1 MSRIWTFP
9 FELIKLGLNFI
20 PRKIRKLSQNY
31 DQQVMESPPLIS
43 TVSLMK
49 SVSGNEE
56 KTRLLFQES
65 FEGSVLVELSSKGLL
80 TLKWRR
86 TSQESFSLLREIG
99 NRCENSCE
107 NSLRG
112 VGSKCSELRNEGFK
126 MGEESLEKNR
136 KKDRSTEVSAELH
149 AVGSTGSASCLLGNV
164 KTTSEDKAVESINA
178 LNTQTSK
185 GSDTSYGNCH
195 SETYEKLQSPSS
207 SSNVLTLEAPFL
219 NPELFQK
226 SCSGG
231 FTFLSRSGVRLLIS
245 TNYVIVAV
253 LPLLAYVY
261 ESQTEEWKTLLFP
274 CPVES
279 CCITAGLCLAMYFPI
294 SDTHFSFHTTIHYPT
309 RLLREFDVI

>member
-31 DQQVMESPPLIS
+31 DQQVMESPPPIS

-49 SVSGNEE
+49 GVSGNEE
-56 KTRLLFQES
+56 KTSLLFQES
-65 FEGSVLVELSSKGLL
+65 FEGSLLVELSSKGLL

-126 MGEESLEKNR
+126 MGEESQEENR
-136 KKDRSTEVSAELH
+136 KNDSSRSEDEARLTEVSAELH
-149 AVGSTGSASCLLGNV
+149 AVGSTGNASCLLGNV
-164 KTTSEDKAVESINA
+164 KTTSEDKAVESMNA
-178 LNTQTSK
+178 LNTQTSE
-185 GSDTSYGNCH
+185 G
-195 SETYEKLQSPSS
+195 SS
-207 SSNVLTLEAPFL
+207 SLSNEVLTLEAPFL

-226 SCSGG
+226 SCSGS

-245 TNYVIVAV
+245 TNYVIVAA

-261 ESQTEEWKTLLFP
+261 ESQIEEWKTLLFP

-279 CCITAGLCLAMYFPI
+279 CCITAGLCLAM
-294 SDTHFSFHTTIHYPT
+294 
-309 RLLREFDVI
+309 

>member
-31 DQQVMESPPLIS
+31 DQQVMESPPPIS

-126 MGEESLEKNR
+126 MGEESQEENR
-136 KKDRSTEVSAELH
+136 KNDSSRSEDEARLTEVSAELH
-149 AVGSTGSASCLLGNV
+149 AVGSTGNASCLLGNV
-164 KTTSEDKAVESINA
+164 KTTSEDKAVESMNA
-178 LNTQTSK
+178 LNTQTSE
-185 GSDTSYGNCH
+185 G
-195 SETYEKLQSPSS
+195 SS
-207 SSNVLTLEAPFL
+207 SLSNEVLTLEAPFL

-245 TNYVIVAV
+245 TNYLIVAA

-261 ESQTEEWKTLLFP
+261 ESQIEEWKTLLFP

-279 CCITAGLCLAMYFPI
+279 CCITAGLCLAM
-294 SDTHFSFHTTIHYPT
+294 
-309 RLLREFDVI
+309 

>member
-31 DQQVMESPPLIS
+31 DQQVMESPPPIS

-56 KTRLLFQES
+56 KTSLLFQES
-65 FEGSVLVELSSKGLL
+65 FEGSLLVELSSKGLL

-126 MGEESLEKNR
+126 MGEESQEENR
-136 KKDRSTEVSAELH
+136 KNDSSRSEDEARLTEVSAELH
-149 AVGSTGSASCLLGNV
+149 AVGSTGNASCLLGYV
-164 KTTSEDKAVESINA
+164 KTTSEDKAVESMNA
-178 LNTQTSK
+178 LNTQTSE
-185 GSDTSYGNCH
+185 G
-195 SETYEKLQSPSS
+195 SS
-207 SSNVLTLEAPFL
+207 SLSNEVLTLEAPFL

-226 SCSGG
+226 SCSGS

-245 TNYVIVAV
+245 TNYVIVAA

-261 ESQTEEWKTLLFP
+261 ESQIEEWKTLLFP

-279 CCITAGLCLAMYFPI
+279 CCITAGLCLAM
-294 SDTHFSFHTTIHYPT
+294 
-309 RLLREFDVI
+309 

>member
-1 MSRIWTFP
+1 MDIP

-20 PRKIRKLSQNY
+20 PRKTRKLSQNY
-31 DQQVMESPPLIS
+31 DQQVMESPPPIS

-126 MGEESLEKNR
+126 MGEESQEENR
-136 KKDRSTEVSAELH
+136 KNDSSRSEDEARLTEVSAELH
-149 AVGSTGSASCLLGNV
+149 AVGSTGNASCLLGNV
-164 KTTSEDKAVESINA
+164 KTTSEDKAVESMNA
-178 LNTQTSK
+178 LNTQTSE
-185 GSDTSYGNCH
+185 G
-195 SETYEKLQSPSS
+195 SS
-207 SSNVLTLEAPFL
+207 SLSNEVLTLEAPFL

-245 TNYVIVAV
+245 TNYVIVAA

-261 ESQTEEWKTLLFP
+261 ESQIEEWKTLLFP

-279 CCITAGLCLAMYFPI
+279 CCITAGLCLAM
-294 SDTHFSFHTTIHYPT
+294 
-309 RLLREFDVI
+309 

>member
-31 DQQVMESPPLIS
+31 DQQVMESPPPIS

-126 MGEESLEKNR
+126 MGEESQEENR
-136 KKDRSTEVSAELH
+136 KNDSSRSEDEARLTEVSAELH
-149 AVGSTGSASCLLGNV
+149 AVGSTGNASCLLGYV
-164 KTTSEDKAVESINA
+164 KTTSEDKAVESMNA
-178 LNTQTSK
+178 LNTQTSE
-185 GSDTSYGNCH
+185 G
-195 SETYEKLQSPSS
+195 SS
-207 SSNVLTLEAPFL
+207 SLSNEVLTLEAPFL

-226 SCSGG
+226 SCSGS

-245 TNYVIVAV
+245 TNYVIVAA

-261 ESQTEEWKTLLFP
+261 ESQIEEWKTLLFP

-279 CCITAGLCLAMYFPI
+279 CCITAGLCLAM
-294 SDTHFSFHTTIHYPT
+294 
-309 RLLREFDVI
+309 

>member
-31 DQQVMESPPLIS
+31 DQQVMESPPPIS

-56 KTRLLFQES
+56 KTSLLFQES
-65 FEGSVLVELSSKGLL
+65 FEGSLLVELSSKGLL

-126 MGEESLEKNR
+126 MGEESQEENR
-136 KKDRSTEVSAELH
+136 KNDSSRLEDEARLTEISAELH
-149 AVGSTGSASCLLGNV
+149 VVGSTGNASCLLSNV
-164 KTTSEDKAVESINA
+164 KTTSEDKAVESMNA
-178 LNTQTSK
+178 LNTQTSE
-185 GSDTSYGNCH
+185 G
-195 SETYEKLQSPSS
+195 SS
-207 SSNVLTLEAPFL
+207 SLSNEVLTLEAPFL

-245 TNYVIVAV
+245 TNYVIVAA

-261 ESQTEEWKTLLFP
+261 ESQIEEWKTLLFP

-279 CCITAGLCLAMYFPI
+279 CCITAGLCLAM
-294 SDTHFSFHTTIHYPT
+294 
-309 RLLREFDVI
+309 

>member
-31 DQQVMESPPLIS
+31 DQQVMESPPPIS

-49 SVSGNEE
+49 SVSGSEE

-126 MGEESLEKNR
+126 MGEESQEENR
-136 KKDRSTEVSAELH
+136 KNDSSRLEDEARLTEISAELH
-149 AVGSTGSASCLLGNV
+149 VVGSTGNASCLLSNV
-164 KTTSEDKAVESINA
+164 KTTSEDKAVESMNA
-178 LNTQTSK
+178 LNTQTSE
-185 GSDTSYGNCH
+185 G
-195 SETYEKLQSPSS
+195 SS
-207 SSNVLTLEAPFL
+207 SLSNEVLTLEAPFL

-226 SCSGG
+226 SCSGS

-245 TNYVIVAV
+245 TNYVIVAA

-261 ESQTEEWKTLLFP
+261 ESQIEEWKTLLFP

-279 CCITAGLCLAMYFPI
+279 CCITAGLCLAM
-294 SDTHFSFHTTIHYPT
+294 
-309 RLLREFDVI
+309 

>member
-31 DQQVMESPPLIS
+31 DQQVMESPPPIS

-126 MGEESLEKNR
+126 MGEESQEENR
-136 KKDRSTEVSAELH
+136 KNDSSRSEDEARLTEFFAELH
-149 AVGSTGSASCLLGNV
+149 AVGSTGNASCLLGNV
-164 KTTSEDKAVESINA
+164 KTTSEDKAVESMNA
-178 LNTQTSK
+178 LNTQTSE
-185 GSDTSYGNCH
+185 G
-195 SETYEKLQSPSS
+195 SS
-207 SSNVLTLEAPFL
+207 SLSNEVLTLEAPFL

-245 TNYVIVAV
+245 TNYVIVAA

-261 ESQTEEWKTLLFP
+261 ESQIEEWKTLLFP

-279 CCITAGLCLAMYFPI
+279 CCITAGLCLAM
-294 SDTHFSFHTTIHYPT
+294 
-309 RLLREFDVI
+309 

>member
-86 TSQESFSLLREIG
+86 TSQESFSLLRERG

-107 NSLRG
+107 NSLKG
-112 VGSKCSELRNEGFK
+112 LGSKCSELRNEGFK

-207 SSNVLTLEAPFL
+207 LSNVLTLEAPFL

-261 ESQTEEWKTLLFP
+261 ESQIEAWKTLLFP
-274 CPVES
+274 CPVKS
-279 CCITAGLCLAMYFPI
+279 CCITAGLCLAM
-294 SDTHFSFHTTIHYPT
+294 
-309 RLLREFDVI
+309 

>member
-31 DQQVMESPPLIS
+31 DQQVMESPPPIS

-107 NSLRG
+107 NSLKG
-112 VGSKCSELRNEGFK
+112 LGSKCSELRNEGFK

-149 AVGSTGSASCLLGNV
+149 AVGCTGNASCLLGYV

-207 SSNVLTLEAPFL
+207 LSNVLTLEAPFL

>member
-31 DQQVMESPPLIS
+31 DQQVMESPPPIS

-56 KTRLLFQES
+56 KTSLLFQES

-126 MGEESLEKNR
+126 MGEESQEENR
-136 KKDRSTEVSAELH
+136 KNDSSRSEDEARLTEVSAELH

-164 KTTSEDKAVESINA
+164 KTTYEDKAVESMNA
-178 LNTQTSK
+178 LNTQTSE
-185 GSDTSYGNCH
+185 G
-195 SETYEKLQSPSS
+195 SS
-207 SSNVLTLEAPFL
+207 SLSNEVLTLEAPFL

-226 SCSGG
+226 SCSGS

-245 TNYVIVAV
+245 TNYVIVAA

-261 ESQTEEWKTLLFP
+261 ESQIEEWKTLLFP

-279 CCITAGLCLAMYFPI
+279 CCITAGLCLAIFFPI

-309 RLLREFDVI
+309 RLLREFYVI

>member
-31 DQQVMESPPLIS
+31 DQQVMESPPPIS

-56 KTRLLFQES
+56 KTSLLFQES

-126 MGEESLEKNR
+126 MGEESQEENR
-136 KKDRSTEVSAELH
+136 KNDSSRSEDEARLTEVSAELH
-149 AVGSTGSASCLLGNV
+149 AVGSTGNASCLLGNV
-164 KTTSEDKAVESINA
+164 KTTSEDKAVESMNA
-178 LNTQTSK
+178 LNTQTSE
-185 GSDTSYGNCH
+185 G
-195 SETYEKLQSPSS
+195 SS
-207 SSNVLTLEAPFL
+207 SLSNEVLTLEAPFL

-245 TNYVIVAV
+245 TNYVIVAA

-261 ESQTEEWKTLLFP
+261 ESQIEEWKTLLFP

-279 CCITAGLCLAMYFPI
+279 CCITAGLCLAM
-294 SDTHFSFHTTIHYPT
+294 
-309 RLLREFDVI
+309 

>member
-56 KTRLLFQES
+56 KTSLLFQES
-65 FEGSVLVELSSKGLL
+65 FEGSLLVELSSKGLL

-126 MGEESLEKNR
+126 MGEESQEENR
-136 KKDRSTEVSAELH
+136 KNDSSRSEDEARLTEVSAELH
-149 AVGSTGSASCLLGNV
+149 AVGSTGNASCLLGNV
-164 KTTSEDKAVESINA
+164 KTTSEDKAVESMNA
-178 LNTQTSK
+178 LNTQTSE
-185 GSDTSYGNCH
+185 G
-195 SETYEKLQSPSS
+195 SS
-207 SSNVLTLEAPFL
+207 SLSNEVLTLEAPFL

-226 SCSGG
+226 SCSGS

-245 TNYVIVAV
+245 TNYVIVAA

-261 ESQTEEWKTLLFP
+261 ESQIEEWKTLLFP

-279 CCITAGLCLAMYFPI
+279 CCITAGLCLAM
-294 SDTHFSFHTTIHYPT
+294 
-309 RLLREFDVI
+309 

>member
-1 MSRIWTFP
+1 
-9 FELIKLGLNFI
+9 
-20 PRKIRKLSQNY
+20 
-31 DQQVMESPPLIS
+31 MESPPLIS

-86 TSQESFSLLREIG
+86 TSQESFSLLRERG

-107 NSLRG
+107 NSLKG
-112 VGSKCSELRNEGFK
+112 LGSKCSELRNEGFK

-178 LNTQTSK
+178 LNTQTSE

-207 SSNVLTLEAPFL
+207 LSSEVLTLEAPFL

-261 ESQTEEWKTLLFP
+261 ESQIEEWKTLLFP
-274 CPVES
+274 CPVKS
-279 CCITAGLCLAMYFPI
+279 CCITAGLCLAM
-294 SDTHFSFHTTIHYPT
+294 
-309 RLLREFDVI
+309 

>member
-31 DQQVMESPPLIS
+31 DQQVMESPPPIS

-49 SVSGNEE
+49 GVSGNEE
-56 KTRLLFQES
+56 KTSLLFQES
-65 FEGSVLVELSSKGLL
+65 FEGSLLVELSSKGLL

-126 MGEESLEKNR
+126 MGEESQEENR
-136 KKDRSTEVSAELH
+136 KNDSSRLEDEARLTEISAELH
-149 AVGSTGSASCLLGNV
+149 VVGSTGNASCLLSNV
-164 KTTSEDKAVESINA
+164 KTTSEDKAVESMNA
-178 LNTQTSK
+178 LNTQTSE
-185 GSDTSYGNCH
+185 G
-195 SETYEKLQSPSS
+195 SS
-207 SSNVLTLEAPFL
+207 SLSNEVLTLEAPFL

-245 TNYVIVAV
+245 TNYVIVAA

-261 ESQTEEWKTLLFP
+261 ESQIEEWKTLLFP

-279 CCITAGLCLAMYFPI
+279 CCITAGLCLAM
-294 SDTHFSFHTTIHYPT
+294 
-309 RLLREFDVI
+309 

>member
-31 DQQVMESPPLIS
+31 DQQVMESPPPIS

-56 KTRLLFQES
+56 KTSLLFQES
-65 FEGSVLVELSSKGLL
+65 FEGSLLVELSSKGLL

-112 VGSKCSELRNEGFK
+112 VGSKCSELRSEGFK
-126 MGEESLEKNR
+126 MGEESQEENR
-136 KKDRSTEVSAELH
+136 KNDSSRSEDEARLTEVSAELH
-149 AVGSTGSASCLLGNV
+149 AVGSTGNASCLLGNV
-164 KTTSEDKAVESINA
+164 KTTSEDKAVESMNA
-178 LNTQTSK
+178 LNTQTSE
-185 GSDTSYGNCH
+185 G
-195 SETYEKLQSPSS
+195 SS
-207 SSNVLTLEAPFL
+207 SLSNEVLTLEAPFL

-226 SCSGG
+226 SCSGS

-245 TNYVIVAV
+245 TNYVIVAA

-261 ESQTEEWKTLLFP
+261 ESQIEEWKTLLFP

-279 CCITAGLCLAMYFPI
+279 CCITAGLCLAM
-294 SDTHFSFHTTIHYPT
+294 
-309 RLLREFDVI
+309 

>member
-1 MSRIWTFP
+1 
-9 FELIKLGLNFI
+9 
-20 PRKIRKLSQNY
+20 
-31 DQQVMESPPLIS
+31 MESPPPIS

-65 FEGSVLVELSSKGLL
+65 FEGSVLVELSYKGLL

-136 KKDRSTEVSAELH
+136 KKDRPTEVSAELH
-149 AVGSTGSASCLLGNV
+149 AVGSTGSASCLLGSV
-164 KTTSEDKAVESINA
+164 KTTSEDKAVESMNA
-178 LNTQTSK
+178 LNTQTSE

-207 SSNVLTLEAPFL
+207 LSNEVLTLEAPFL

-226 SCSGG
+226 SCSGS

-253 LPLLAYVY
+253 LPLSAYVY
-261 ESQTEEWKTLLFP
+261 ESQIEEWKTLLFP

-279 CCITAGLCLAMYFPI
+279 CCITAGLCLAM
-294 SDTHFSFHTTIHYPT
+294 
-309 RLLREFDVI
+309 

>member
-31 DQQVMESPPLIS
+31 DQQVMESPPPIS

-126 MGEESLEKNR
+126 MGEESQEENR
-136 KKDRSTEVSAELH
+136 KNDSSRSEDEARLTEVSAELH
-149 AVGSTGSASCLLGNV
+149 AVGSTGNASCLLGNV
-164 KTTSEDKAVESINA
+164 KTTSEDKAVESMNA
-178 LNTQTSK
+178 LNTQTSE
-185 GSDTSYGNCH
+185 G
-195 SETYEKLQSPSS
+195 SS
-207 SSNVLTLEAPFL
+207 SLSNEVLTLEAPFL

-245 TNYVIVAV
+245 TNYVIVAA

-261 ESQTEEWKTLLFP
+261 ESQIEEWKTLLFP

-279 CCITAGLCLAMYFPI
+279 CCITAGLCLAM
-294 SDTHFSFHTTIHYPT
+294 
-309 RLLREFDVI
+309 

>member
-31 DQQVMESPPLIS
+31 DQQVMESPPPIS

-126 MGEESLEKNR
+126 MGEESQEENR
-136 KKDRSTEVSAELH
+136 KNDSSRSEDEARLTEVSAELH
-149 AVGSTGSASCLLGNV
+149 AVGSTGNASCLLGNV
-164 KTTSEDKAVESINA
+164 KTTSEDKAVESMNA
-178 LNTQTSK
+178 LNTQTSE
-185 GSDTSYGNCH
+185 G
-195 SETYEKLQSPSS
+195 SS
-207 SSNVLTLEAPFL
+207 SLSNEVLTLEAPFL

-226 SCSGG
+226 SCSGS

-245 TNYVIVAV
+245 TNYVIVAA

-261 ESQTEEWKTLLFP
+261 ESQIEEWKTLLFP

-279 CCITAGLCLAMYFPI
+279 CCITAGLCLAM
-294 SDTHFSFHTTIHYPT
+294 
-309 RLLREFDVI
+309 

>member
-31 DQQVMESPPLIS
+31 DQEVMESPPPIS

-49 SVSGNEE
+49 SVSSNEE
-56 KTRLLFQES
+56 KTSLLFQES
-65 FEGSVLVELSSKGLL
+65 FEGSLLVELSFKGLL

-126 MGEESLEKNR
+126 MGEESQEENR
-136 KKDRSTEVSAELH
+136 KNDSSRSEDEARLTEVSAELH
-149 AVGSTGSASCLLGNV
+149 AVGSTGNASCLLGNV
-164 KTTSEDKAVESINA
+164 KTTSEDKAVESMNA
-178 LNTQTSK
+178 LNTQTSE
-185 GSDTSYGNCH
+185 G
-195 SETYEKLQSPSS
+195 SS
-207 SSNVLTLEAPFL
+207 SLSNEVLTLEAPFL

-226 SCSGG
+226 SCSGS

-245 TNYVIVAV
+245 TNYVIVAA

-261 ESQTEEWKTLLFP
+261 ESQIEEWKTLLFP

-279 CCITAGLCLAMYFPI
+279 CCITAGLCLAM
-294 SDTHFSFHTTIHYPT
+294 
-309 RLLREFDVI
+309 

>member
-86 TSQESFSLLREIG
+86 TSQESFSLLRERG

-107 NSLRG
+107 NSLKG
-112 VGSKCSELRNEGFK
+112 LGSKCSELRNEGFK

-207 SSNVLTLEAPFL
+207 LSNVLTLEAPFL

>member
-31 DQQVMESPPLIS
+31 DQQVMESPPPIS

-49 SVSGNEE
+49 SVSSNEE
-56 KTRLLFQES
+56 KTSLLFQES
-65 FEGSVLVELSSKGLL
+65 FEGSLLVELSFKGLL

-126 MGEESLEKNR
+126 MGEESQEENR
-136 KKDRSTEVSAELH
+136 KNDSSRSEDEARLTEVSAELH
-149 AVGSTGSASCLLGNV
+149 AVGSTGNASCLLGNV
-164 KTTSEDKAVESINA
+164 KTTSEDKAVESMNA
-178 LNTQTSK
+178 LNTQTSE
-185 GSDTSYGNCH
+185 G
-195 SETYEKLQSPSS
+195 SS
-207 SSNVLTLEAPFL
+207 SLSNEVLTLEAPFL

-226 SCSGG
+226 SCSGS

-245 TNYVIVAV
+245 TNYVIVAA

-261 ESQTEEWKTLLFP
+261 ESQIEEWKTLLFP

-279 CCITAGLCLAMYFPI
+279 CCITAGLCLAM
-294 SDTHFSFHTTIHYPT
+294 
-309 RLLREFDVI
+309 

>member
-31 DQQVMESPPLIS
+31 DQQVMESPPPIS

-86 TSQESFSLLREIG
+86 TSQESFSLLRERG

-107 NSLRG
+107 NSLSG
-112 VGSKCSELRNEGFK
+112 VGSKCSELRNDGYK
-126 MGEESLEKNR
+126 RGEESQEENR
-136 KKDRSTEVSAELH
+136 KNDSSRLEDEARLTEISAELH
-149 AVGSTGSASCLLGNV
+149 IVGSTGNASCLLSNV
-164 KTTSEDKAVESINA
+164 KTTSEDKAVESMNA
-178 LNTQTSK
+178 LNTQTSE
-185 GSDTSYGNCH
+185 G
-195 SETYEKLQSPSS
+195 SS
-207 SSNVLTLEAPFL
+207 SLSNEVLTLEAPFL

-245 TNYVIVAV
+245 TNYVIVAA

-261 ESQTEEWKTLLFP
+261 ESQIEEWKTLLFP

-279 CCITAGLCLAMYFPI
+279 CCITAGLCLAM
-294 SDTHFSFHTTIHYPT
+294 
-309 RLLREFDVI
+309 

>member
-1 MSRIWTFP
+1 
-9 FELIKLGLNFI
+9 
-20 PRKIRKLSQNY
+20 
-31 DQQVMESPPLIS
+31 MESPPPIS

-56 KTRLLFQES
+56 KTSLLFQES
-65 FEGSVLVELSSKGLL
+65 FEGSLLVELSFKGLL

-99 NRCENSCE
+99 NMCENSCE

-126 MGEESLEKNR
+126 MGEESQEENR
-136 KKDRSTEVSAELH
+136 KNDSSRSEDEARLTEVSAELH
-149 AVGSTGSASCLLGNV
+149 AVGSTGNASCLLGNV
-164 KTTSEDKAVESINA
+164 KTTSEDKAVESMNA
-178 LNTQTSK
+178 LNTQTSE
-185 GSDTSYGNCH
+185 G
-195 SETYEKLQSPSS
+195 SS
-207 SSNVLTLEAPFL
+207 SLSNEVLTLEAPFL

-226 SCSGG
+226 SCSGS

-245 TNYVIVAV
+245 TNYVIVAA

-261 ESQTEEWKTLLFP
+261 ESQIEEWKTLLFP

-279 CCITAGLCLAMYFPI
+279 CCITAGLCLAM
-294 SDTHFSFHTTIHYPT
+294 
-309 RLLREFDVI
+309 

>member
-31 DQQVMESPPLIS
+31 DQQVMESPPPIS

-56 KTRLLFQES
+56 KTSLLFQES
-65 FEGSVLVELSSKGLL
+65 FEGSLLVELSSKGLL

-126 MGEESLEKNR
+126 MGEESQEENR
-136 KKDRSTEVSAELH
+136 KNDSSRSEDEARLTEVSAELH
-149 AVGSTGSASCLLGNV
+149 AVGSIGNASCLLGNV
-164 KTTSEDKAVESINA
+164 KTTSEDKAVESMNA
-178 LNTQTSK
+178 LNTQTSE
-185 GSDTSYGNCH
+185 G
-195 SETYEKLQSPSS
+195 SS
-207 SSNVLTLEAPFL
+207 SLSNEVLTLEAPFL

-226 SCSGG
+226 SCSGS

-245 TNYVIVAV
+245 TNYVIVAA

-261 ESQTEEWKTLLFP
+261 ESQIEEWKTLLFP

-279 CCITAGLCLAMYFPI
+279 CCITAGLCLAM
-294 SDTHFSFHTTIHYPT
+294 
-309 RLLREFDVI
+309 

>member
-31 DQQVMESPPLIS
+31 DQQVMESPPPIS

-56 KTRLLFQES
+56 KTSLLFQES
-65 FEGSVLVELSSKGLL
+65 FEGSVLVQLSSKGLL

-126 MGEESLEKNR
+126 MGEESQEENR
-136 KKDRSTEVSAELH
+136 KNDSSRSEDEARLTEVSAELH
-149 AVGSTGSASCLLGNV
+149 AVGSTGNASCLLGNV
-164 KTTSEDKAVESINA
+164 KTTSEDKAVESMNA
-178 LNTQTSK
+178 LNTQTSE
-185 GSDTSYGNCH
+185 G
-195 SETYEKLQSPSS
+195 SS
-207 SSNVLTLEAPFL
+207 SLSNEVLTLEAPFL

-226 SCSGG
+226 SCSGS

-245 TNYVIVAV
+245 TNYVIVAA

-261 ESQTEEWKTLLFP
+261 ESQIEEWKTLLFP

-279 CCITAGLCLAMYFPI
+279 CCITAGLCLAM
-294 SDTHFSFHTTIHYPT
+294 
-309 RLLREFDVI
+309 

>member
-1 MSRIWTFP
+1 
-9 FELIKLGLNFI
+9 
-20 PRKIRKLSQNY
+20 
-31 DQQVMESPPLIS
+31 MESPPPIS

-126 MGEESLEKNR
+126 MGEESQEENR
-136 KKDRSTEVSAELH
+136 KNDSSRLEDEARLTEISAELH
-149 AVGSTGSASCLLGNV
+149 IVGSTGNASCLLSNV
-164 KTTSEDKAVESINA
+164 KTTSEDKAVESMNA
-178 LNTQTSK
+178 LNTQTSE
-185 GSDTSYGNCH
+185 G
-195 SETYEKLQSPSS
+195 SS
-207 SSNVLTLEAPFL
+207 SLSNEVLTLEAPFL

-226 SCSGG
+226 SCSGS

-245 TNYVIVAV
+245 TNYVIVAA

-261 ESQTEEWKTLLFP
+261 ESQIEEWKTLLFP

-279 CCITAGLCLAMYFPI
+279 CCITAGLCLAM
-294 SDTHFSFHTTIHYPT
+294 
-309 RLLREFDVI
+309 

>member
-31 DQQVMESPPLIS
+31 DQQVMESPPPIS

-49 SVSGNEE
+49 GVSGNEE
-56 KTRLLFQES
+56 KTSLLFQES
-65 FEGSVLVELSSKGLL
+65 FEGSLLVELSSKGLL

-126 MGEESLEKNR
+126 MGEESQEENR
-136 KKDRSTEVSAELH
+136 KNDSSRSEDEARLTEVSAELH
-149 AVGSTGSASCLLGNV
+149 AVGSTGNASCLLGNV
-164 KTTSEDKAVESINA
+164 KTTSEDKAVESMNA
-178 LNTQTSK
+178 LNTQTSE
-185 GSDTSYGNCH
+185 G
-195 SETYEKLQSPSS
+195 SS
-207 SSNVLTLEAPFL
+207 SLSNEVLTLEAPFL

-245 TNYVIVAV
+245 TNYVIVAA

-261 ESQTEEWKTLLFP
+261 ESQIEEWKTLLFP

-279 CCITAGLCLAMYFPI
+279 CCITAGLCLAM
-294 SDTHFSFHTTIHYPT
+294 
-309 RLLREFDVI
+309 

>member
-1 MSRIWTFP
+1 
-9 FELIKLGLNFI
+9 
-20 PRKIRKLSQNY
+20 
-31 DQQVMESPPLIS
+31 MESPPPIS

-65 FEGSVLVELSSKGLL
+65 FEGSVLVELSYKGLL

-126 MGEESLEKNR
+126 MGEESQEENR
-136 KKDRSTEVSAELH
+136 KNDSSRSEDEARLTEVSAELH
-149 AVGSTGSASCLLGNV
+149 AVGSTGNASCLLGNV
-164 KTTSEDKAVESINA
+164 KTTSEDKAVESMNA
-178 LNTQTSK
+178 LNTQTSE
-185 GSDTSYGNCH
+185 G
-195 SETYEKLQSPSS
+195 SS
-207 SSNVLTLEAPFL
+207 SLSNEVLTLEAPFL

-226 SCSGG
+226 SCSGS

-253 LPLLAYVY
+253 LPLSAYVY
-261 ESQTEEWKTLLFP
+261 ESQIEEWKTLLFP

-279 CCITAGLCLAMYFPI
+279 CCITAGLCLAM
-294 SDTHFSFHTTIHYPT
+294 
-309 RLLREFDVI
+309 

>member
-31 DQQVMESPPLIS
+31 DQQVMESPPPIS

-56 KTRLLFQES
+56 KTSLLFQES
-65 FEGSVLVELSSKGLL
+65 FEGSLLVELSSKGLL

-126 MGEESLEKNR
+126 MGEESQEENR
-136 KKDRSTEVSAELH
+136 KNDSSRSEDEARLTEFFAELH
-149 AVGSTGSASCLLGNV
+149 AVGSTGNASCLLGNV
-164 KTTSEDKAVESINA
+164 KTTSEDKAVESMNA
-178 LNTQTSK
+178 LNTQTSE
-185 GSDTSYGNCH
+185 G
-195 SETYEKLQSPSS
+195 SS
-207 SSNVLTLEAPFL
+207 SLSNEVLTLEAPFL

-226 SCSGG
+226 SCSGS

-245 TNYVIVAV
+245 TNYVIVAA

-261 ESQTEEWKTLLFP
+261 ESQIEEWKTLLFP

-279 CCITAGLCLAMYFPI
+279 CCITAGLCLAM
-294 SDTHFSFHTTIHYPT
+294 
-309 RLLREFDVI
+309 

>member
-20 PRKIRKLSQNY
+20 LRKIRKLSQNY
-31 DQQVMESPPLIS
+31 DQQVMESPPPIS

-49 SVSGNEE
+49 SVSSNEE
-56 KTRLLFQES
+56 KTSLLFQES
-65 FEGSVLVELSSKGLL
+65 FEGSLLVELSFKGLL

-126 MGEESLEKNR
+126 MGEESLEENR
-136 KKDRSTEVSAELH
+136 KNDSSRLEDEDRLTEVSAELH
-149 AVGSTGSASCLLGNV
+149 AVGCTGNASCLLGYV

-178 LNTQTSK
+178 LNTQTSE

-207 SSNVLTLEAPFL
+207 LSSEVLTLEAPFL

-226 SCSGG
+226 SCSGS

-245 TNYVIVAV
+245 TNYVIVAA

-261 ESQTEEWKTLLFP
+261 ESQIEEWKTLLFP

-279 CCITAGLCLAMYFPI
+279 CCITAGLCLAM
-294 SDTHFSFHTTIHYPT
+294 
-309 RLLREFDVI
+309 

>member
-20 PRKIRKLSQNY
+20 LRKIRKLSQNY
-31 DQQVMESPPLIS
+31 DQQVMESPPPIS

-86 TSQESFSLLREIG
+86 TSQESFSLLRERG

-112 VGSKCSELRNEGFK
+112 LGSKCSELRNEGFK
-126 MGEESLEKNR
+126 MGEESQEENR
-136 KKDRSTEVSAELH
+136 KNDSSRSEDEARLTEVSAELH
-149 AVGSTGSASCLLGNV
+149 AVGSTGNASCLLGNV
-164 KTTSEDKAVESINA
+164 KTTSEDKAVESMNA
-178 LNTQTSK
+178 LNTQTSE
-185 GSDTSYGNCH
+185 G
-195 SETYEKLQSPSS
+195 SS
-207 SSNVLTLEAPFL
+207 SLSNEVLTLEAPFL

-226 SCSGG
+226 SCSGS

-245 TNYVIVAV
+245 TNYVIVAA

-261 ESQTEEWKTLLFP
+261 ESQIEEWKTLLFP

-279 CCITAGLCLAMYFPI
+279 CCITAGLCLAM
-294 SDTHFSFHTTIHYPT
+294 
-309 RLLREFDVI
+309 

>member
-31 DQQVMESPPLIS
+31 DQQVMESPPPIS

-49 SVSGNEE
+49 SVSGSEE

-126 MGEESLEKNR
+126 MGEESQEENR
-136 KKDRSTEVSAELH
+136 KNDSSRSEDEARLTEVSAELH
-149 AVGSTGSASCLLGNV
+149 AVGSTGNASCLLGNV
-164 KTTSEDKAVESINA
+164 KTTSEDKAVESMNA
-178 LNTQTSK
+178 LNTQTSE
-185 GSDTSYGNCH
+185 G
-195 SETYEKLQSPSS
+195 SS
-207 SSNVLTLEAPFL
+207 SLSNEVLTLEAPFL

-226 SCSGG
+226 SCSGS

-245 TNYVIVAV
+245 TNYVIVAA

-261 ESQTEEWKTLLFP
+261 ESQIEEWKTLLFP

-279 CCITAGLCLAMYFPI
+279 CCITAGLCLAM
-294 SDTHFSFHTTIHYPT
+294 
-309 RLLREFDVI
+309 

>member
-20 PRKIRKLSQNY
+20 LRKIRKLSQNY
-31 DQQVMESPPLIS
+31 DQQVMESPPPIS

-86 TSQESFSLLREIG
+86 TSQESFSLLRERG

-107 NSLRG
+107 NSLKG
-112 VGSKCSELRNEGFK
+112 LGSKCSELRNEGFK
-126 MGEESLEKNR
+126 MGEESQEENR
-136 KKDRSTEVSAELH
+136 KNDSSRSEDEARLTEVSAELH
-149 AVGSTGSASCLLGNV
+149 AVGSTGNASCLLGNV
-164 KTTSEDKAVESINA
+164 KTTSEDKAVESMNA
-178 LNTQTSK
+178 LNTQTSE
-185 GSDTSYGNCH
+185 G
-195 SETYEKLQSPSS
+195 SS
-207 SSNVLTLEAPFL
+207 SLSNEVLTLEAPFL

-226 SCSGG
+226 SCSGS

-245 TNYVIVAV
+245 TNYVIVAA

-261 ESQTEEWKTLLFP
+261 ESQIEEWKTLLFP

-279 CCITAGLCLAMYFPI
+279 CCITAGLCLAM
-294 SDTHFSFHTTIHYPT
+294 
-309 RLLREFDVI
+309 

>member
-31 DQQVMESPPLIS
+31 DQQVMESPPPIS

-56 KTRLLFQES
+56 KTSLLFQES
-65 FEGSVLVELSSKGLL
+65 FEGSVLVQLSSKGLL

-126 MGEESLEKNR
+126 MGEESQEENR
-136 KKDRSTEVSAELH
+136 KNDSSRSEDEARLTEVSAELH
-149 AVGSTGSASCLLGNV
+149 AVGSTGNASCLLGNV
-164 KTTSEDKAVESINA
+164 KTTSEDKAVESMNA
-178 LNTQTSK
+178 LNTQTSE
-185 GSDTSYGNCH
+185 G
-195 SETYEKLQSPSS
+195 SS
-207 SSNVLTLEAPFL
+207 SLSNEVLTLEAPFL

-245 TNYVIVAV
+245 TNYVIVAA

-261 ESQTEEWKTLLFP
+261 ESQIEEWKTLLFP

-279 CCITAGLCLAMYFPI
+279 CCITAGLCLAM
-294 SDTHFSFHTTIHYPT
+294 
-309 RLLREFDVI
+309 

>member
-31 DQQVMESPPLIS
+31 DQQVMESPPPIS

-56 KTRLLFQES
+56 KTSLLFQES
-65 FEGSVLVELSSKGLL
+65 FEGSLLVELSFKGLL

-126 MGEESLEKNR
+126 MGEESQEENR
-136 KKDRSTEVSAELH
+136 KNDSSRSEDEARLTEVSAELH
-149 AVGSTGSASCLLGNV
+149 AVGSTGNASCLLGNV
-164 KTTSEDKAVESINA
+164 KTTSEDKAVESMNA
-178 LNTQTSK
+178 LNTQTSE
-185 GSDTSYGNCH
+185 G
-195 SETYEKLQSPSS
+195 SS
-207 SSNVLTLEAPFL
+207 SLSNEVLTLEAPFL

-226 SCSGG
+226 SCSGS

-245 TNYVIVAV
+245 TNYVIVAA

-261 ESQTEEWKTLLFP
+261 ESQIEEWKTLLFP

-279 CCITAGLCLAMYFPI
+279 CCITAGLCLAM
-294 SDTHFSFHTTIHYPT
+294 
-309 RLLREFDVI
+309 

>member
-1 MSRIWTFP
+1 MSRIWTFL

-49 SVSGNEE
+49 SVSDNEE

-207 SSNVLTLEAPFL
+207 LSNVLTLEAPFL

>member
-31 DQQVMESPPLIS
+31 DQQVMESPPPIS

-56 KTRLLFQES
+56 KTSLLFQES
-65 FEGSVLVELSSKGLL
+65 FEGSLLVELSSKGLL
-80 TLKWRR
+80 TLEWRR

-126 MGEESLEKNR
+126 MGEESQEENR
-136 KKDRSTEVSAELH
+136 KNDSSRSEDEARLTEVSAELH
-149 AVGSTGSASCLLGNV
+149 AVGSTGNASCLLGNV
-164 KTTSEDKAVESINA
+164 KTTSEDKAVESMNA
-178 LNTQTSK
+178 LNTQTSE
-185 GSDTSYGNCH
+185 G
-195 SETYEKLQSPSS
+195 SS
-207 SSNVLTLEAPFL
+207 SLSNEVLTLEAPFL

-226 SCSGG
+226 SCSGS

-245 TNYVIVAV
+245 TNYVIVAA

-261 ESQTEEWKTLLFP
+261 ESQIEECKTLLFP

-279 CCITAGLCLAMYFPI
+279 CCITAGLCLAM
-294 SDTHFSFHTTIHYPT
+294 
-309 RLLREFDVI
+309 

>member
-31 DQQVMESPPLIS
+31 DQQVMESPPPIS

-112 VGSKCSELRNEGFK
+112 VGSKCSELATTTYPKKNWEISK
-126 MGEESLEKNR
+126 MEE
-136 KKDRSTEVSAELH
+136 
-149 AVGSTGSASCLLGNV
+149 
-164 KTTSEDKAVESINA
+164 
-178 LNTQTSK
+178 
-185 GSDTSYGNCH
+185 
-195 SETYEKLQSPSS
+195 
-207 SSNVLTLEAPFL
+207 FL
-219 NPELFQK
+219 
-226 SCSGG
+226 
-231 FTFLSRSGVRLLIS
+231 
-245 TNYVIVAV
+245 
-253 LPLLAYVY
+253 
-261 ESQTEEWKTLLFP
+261 TEEIVSIGDIYFRCVCFFGNSSGYDKLVTGPLVVQFFP
-274 CPVES
+274 
-279 CCITAGLCLAMYFPI
+279 
-294 SDTHFSFHTTIHYPT
+294 
-309 RLLREFDVI
+309 

>member
-31 DQQVMESPPLIS
+31 DQQVMESPPPIS

-49 SVSGNEE
+49 GVSGNEE
-56 KTRLLFQES
+56 KTSLLFQES
-65 FEGSVLVELSSKGLL
+65 FEGSLLVELSSKGLL

-126 MGEESLEKNR
+126 MGEESQEENR
-136 KKDRSTEVSAELH
+136 KNDSSRSEDEARLTEVSAELH
-149 AVGSTGSASCLLGNV
+149 AVGSTGNASCLLGNV
-164 KTTSEDKAVESINA
+164 KTTSEDKAVESMNA
-178 LNTQTSK
+178 LNTQTSE
-185 GSDTSYGNCH
+185 G
-195 SETYEKLQSPSS
+195 SS
-207 SSNVLTLEAPFL
+207 SLSNEVLTLQAPFL

-226 SCSGG
+226 SCSGS

-245 TNYVIVAV
+245 TNYVIVAA

-261 ESQTEEWKTLLFP
+261 ESQIEEWKTLLFP

-279 CCITAGLCLAMYFPI
+279 CCITAGLCLAM
-294 SDTHFSFHTTIHYPT
+294 
-309 RLLREFDVI
+309 